1 MKYKLYRIYPIWL
14 CMVILALLNAEAVS
28 AREMLGMLDNQ
39 PIPLK
44 TELLQKGEYVRAAQL
59 VLFFPN
65 RWQFDGL
72 SGTLIF
78 VRRDG
83 IKVGLKVGEQR
94 VLVGK
99 KVIHTGKKSIRYQSR
114 IYIPFINVKQF
125 LLPSAQWKEGQADPG
140 LVNNDPIVQ
149 PSATP
154 TPFRVSQA
162 TPVVFPQ
169 TTPTP
174 DIVFP
179 SFDDLIA
186 TPTATYEP
194 EATPDIYTAPR
205 AVIVIDPGA
214 SKNIAQNAVQNV
226 LSTSIRES
234 DITQKI
240 SQNLAELILESPN
253 YEVLFTDAMNDGAPL
268 TPEQRAGFA
277 NQSNADMFIS
287 IQCGAL
293 YTDTIS
299 KAAIFFMNP
308 QLDSIDPVVREASG
322 SDGSS
327 NRWDAA
333 YQDHV
338 LESLRLARVI
348 HFQLNDYY
356 SYAKIITMD
365 SSPRPG
371 RLQVLR
377 GLTMPGVMI
386 ELGNLAHH
394 DTAQHLSRKRV
405 QEEIAYK
412 IYLAINDFLYERTG
426 YPPSQSSQSQ

>member
-1 MKYKLYRIYPIWL
+1 MKYKPYLTFAIWFFP
-14 CMVILALLNAEAVS
+14 VIVSLLNAETAS
-28 AREMLGMLDNQ
+28 SREMLGILDNQ

-44 TELLQKGEYVRAAQL
+44 TELLQNGEYVRAAQL

-72 SGTLIF
+72 SGTIIF
-78 VRRDG
+78 IRKDG

-94 VLVGK
+94 VLVGN
-99 KVIHTGKKSIRYQSR
+99 KVIHTGKKSIRHQSR
-114 IYIPFINVKQF
+114 IYIPFINIKQF
-125 LLPSAQWKEGQADPG
+125 LLPGAQWKEGDADPG
-140 LVNNDPIVQ
+140 LVNNNPVSE
-149 PSATP
+149 PSP
-154 TPFRVSQA
+154 TPFPLFQA
-162 TPVVFPQ
+162 TPVVPQ
-169 TTPTP
+169 NTPTP

-179 SFDDLIA
+179 SFEDLIA
-186 TPTATYEP
+186 TPTIPFEP
-194 EATPDIYTAPR
+194 APTADSHTAPR
-205 AVIVIDPGA
+205 AVIVIDPGT
-214 SKNIAQNAVQNV
+214 SKNAKQSI
-226 LSTSIRES
+226 LPTSIRES

-253 YEVLFTDAMNDGAPL
+253 YEVLFTNTMNDGVAL

-277 NQSNADMFIS
+277 NQSNADLFIS

-293 YTDTIS
+293 YTDAIS
-299 KAAIFFMNP
+299 QAAIFFMNP
-308 QLDSIDPVVREASG
+308 QLDSIDPPSRESIAA
-322 SDGSS
+322 DDQSS
-327 NRWDAA
+327 RWDSA
-333 YQDHV
+333 YQNHV

-348 HFQLNDYY
+348 HFQLKDYY

-377 GLTMPGVMI
+377 GLTMPGVLI

-394 DTAQHLSRKRV
+394 DTAQHLSRSRV

-426 YPPSQSSQSQ
+426 YQSSLSTQSQ

>member
-1 MKYKLYRIYPIWL
+1 MKYKLYRTFPIWFFMTIISL
-14 CMVILALLNAEAVS
+14 FNAVVTS
-28 AREMLGMLDNQ
+28 AREMVGMLDNL

-44 TELLQKGEYVRAAQL
+44 TELLQNGEYVRAAQL

-65 RWQFDGL
+65 SWQFDGL
-72 SGTLIF
+72 SGTIIF
-78 VRRDG
+78 IRRDG

-94 VLVGK
+94 VLVGN
-99 KVIHTGKKSIRYQSR
+99 KVIHTGKKSIRHKSR
-114 IYIPFINVKQF
+114 IYIPFINIKQF
-125 LLPSAQWKEGQADPG
+125 LLPGAQWKEGQADPG
-140 LVNNDPIVQ
+140 LVNNNPVSQIS
-149 PSATP
+149 PTP
-154 TPFRVSQA
+154 TPFLLSQA
-162 TPVVFPQ
+162 TPMVFPY

-179 SFDDLIA
+179 SFEDLIA
-186 TPTATYEP
+186 TPTATFEP

-214 SKNIAQNAVQNV
+214 SKNVAQKV

-240 SQNLAELILESPN
+240 CQNLAELILESPN
-253 YEVLFTDAMNDGAPL
+253 YEVLFTDTMNDGAPL

-277 NQSNADMFIS
+277 NQSNADLFLS

-293 YTDTIS
+293 YSDAIS

-308 QLDSIDPVVREASG
+308 QLDTIDSPSRESSG
-322 SDGSS
+322 SDGLSS
-327 NRWDAA
+327 RWDSA
-333 YQDHV
+333 YQNHV

-348 HFQLNDYY
+348 HFQMNDYY

-394 DTAQHLSRKRV
+394 DTAQHLSRSRV

-426 YPPSQSSQSQ
+426 YQSSLSNQSQ